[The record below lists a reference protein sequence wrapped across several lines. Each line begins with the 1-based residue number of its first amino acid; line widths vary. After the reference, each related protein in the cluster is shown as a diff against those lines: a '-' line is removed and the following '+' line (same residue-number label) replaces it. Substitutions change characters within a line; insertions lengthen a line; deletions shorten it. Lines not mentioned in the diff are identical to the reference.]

1 MHHDLIASNLEEMFS
16 PFSRNL
22 GINNQ
27 KVNLRSYLLSISIPN
42 LYGN

>member
-27 KVNLRSYLLSISIPN
+27 KVNLRSYLLSLS
-42 LYGN
+42 